1 MQAAP
6 SQALSLVVR
15 PLLGKAEGAE
25 GLASPAADALPDHHL
40 HVARAKLGQGLVS
53 RFLFFCHFLFTSVV
67 F

>member
-25 GLASPAADALPDHHL
+25 GLASPAADALPDYHL
-40 HVARAKLGQGLVS
+40 HVARHELG
-53 RFLFFCHFLFTSVV
+53 
-67 F
+67 